1 MKTHSHNFILPEPA
15 RAVYGVVAGVHRKRP
30 SKALKYCW
38 VMAVIVSLVGCD
50 RTTDDQLE
58 LTDDISAESAELG
71 TEVANAT
78 GANDESIPTA
88 KQRTTRGK
96 ATSHMLLGTGSVKGV
111 YFPIG
116 GVICRL
122 LNRHKPLHRIRC
134 SLESTGGSI
143 YNLREL
149 KEGNFDLVFAQSD
162 WQYHAYNGTS
172 TFESDGANPQL
183 RAVFALEA
191 DPLALIVKSD
201 SEIKGFDDLE
211 NRTVSFGYARSLQHR
226 IINDLLAAKGW
237 DDSNFKRVRRMS
249 DTKQV
254 GELCADKVEA
264 ILLLTSSLTD
274 YLRDL
279 DDNCSLRLVPIDVP
293 EIGEIIAEKPYYRT
307 GQILKGLHLDSKENV
322 KSFGLG
328 ATFVAME
335 STSPKAIY
343 HVVKEIV
350 ENFKDFQSLHP
361 SLKDLSKKELPY
373 AGLSAP
379 LHPGAIRYY
388 KEARLLKK

>member
-211 NRTVSFGYARSLQHR
+211 NRIVSFGYARSLQHR